1 MYFGIDNS
9 YQNMLYYKN
18 NKENTMAQLNTT
30 EQILQYALE
39 QQGIT
44 QQESVGGSLYCEMI
58 DADQAEWFR
67 KDLQEKVSMDTEVK
81 MYALGK
87 GVNRNRQE
95 YVYDFVPKAEPIPP
109 EIEHMVELEAEIARG
124 K

>member
-1 MYFGIDNS
+1 
-9 YQNMLYYKN
+9 
-18 NKENTMAQLNTT
+18 MAQLNTT
-30 EQILQYALE
+30 EQILQYARE

-44 QQESVGGSLYCEMI
+44 QQDIVGGSLYCELI

-67 KDLQEKVSMDTEVK
+67 KDLQQKVSADTEVK

-87 GVNRNRQE
+87 GVNRNRVE
-95 YVYDFVPKAEPIPP
+95 YVYDFVPKTPTEIPAEVEQMI
-109 EIEHMVELEAEIARG
+109 ELEAEIARG

>member
-1 MYFGIDNS
+1 
-9 YQNMLYYKN
+9 
-18 NKENTMAQLNTT
+18 MAQLNTA
-30 EQILQYALE
+30 EQILQYARE

-44 QQESVGGSLYCEMI
+44 QQDIVGGSLYCELI

-67 KDLQEKVSMDTEVK
+67 KDLQQKVDSNTEVK

-95 YVYDFVPKAEPIPP
+95 YVYDFVPKTQTEIPAEVEQMI
-109 EIEHMVELEAEIARG
+109 ELEAEIARG

>member
-1 MYFGIDNS
+1 
-9 YQNMLYYKN
+9 
-18 NKENTMAQLNTT
+18 MAQLNTT
-30 EQILQYALE
+30 EQILQYARE

-44 QQESVGGSLYCEMI
+44 QQDIVGGSLYCELI

-67 KDLQEKVSMDTEVK
+67 KDLQEKVNSNTEVK

-87 GVNRNRQE
+87 GVNRDRQE
-95 YVYDFVPKAEPIPP
+95 YVYDFVPKTQTEIPAEV
-109 EIEHMVELEAEIARG
+109 EQMVELEAEIARG

>member
-1 MYFGIDNS
+1 M
-9 YQNMLYYKN
+9 
-18 NKENTMAQLNTT
+18 TQLNTT
-30 EQILQYALE
+30 EDILQYALT

-44 QQESVGGSLYCEMI
+44 QQDIVGGSLYCELI

-87 GVNRNRQE
+87 GVNRNRVE
-95 YVYDFVPKAEPIPP
+95 YVYDFVPKTEPIPP
-109 EIEHMVELEAEIARG
+109 EVEHMVELEAEIARG

>member
-1 MYFGIDNS
+1 
-9 YQNMLYYKN
+9 
-18 NKENTMAQLNTT
+18 MAQLNTT
-30 EQILQYALE
+30 EQILQYAKE
-39 QQGIT
+39 QSGIQ

-67 KDLQEKVSMDTEVK
+67 KDLQQKVDNHTEVK
-81 MYALGK
+81 MYRLGK
-87 GVNRNRQE
+87 GVNGNRVE
-95 YVYDFVPKAEPIPP
+95 YVYDFVPKSEEIPA